1 MVKQEDIARILNISR
16 TTVARA
22 LNGSENINPETKE
35 KVLKLSEELG
45 YSRNPISTSLALKKK
60 KNIYA
65 FIVKTRNLNY
75 SKEIKKGFK
84 RAQKEFEFYK
94 YQLNIIETDIDKP
107 EEQLDSLINILKT
120 EDVEGIIITPL

>member
-75 SKEIKKGFK
+75 SKEIKKSSK
-84 RAQKEFEFYK
+84 R
-94 YQLNIIETDIDKP
+94 
-107 EEQLDSLINILKT
+107 
-120 EDVEGIIITPL
+120 V